1 MKEEG
6 KERRGGGSPARLA
19 PVARRRRR
27 ERERGERDREGRECD
42 R

>member
-27 ERERGERDREGRECD
+27 ERDAKEWD
-42 R
+42 